1 MWQGLRCFKESKV
14 RAADKLA
21 ELAIKKSDINEHLHE
36 IKKLASSCDHVTE
49 FGVRNVVSTWA
60 LLAAC
65 PKKLVCYDIHDC
77 PVGEIAEAA
86 VDSET
91 EFFFTVA
98 DVLSIDIEKT
108 DMLMID
114 TLHTYHQL
122 LSELSRHAGRVNKW
136 IVMHDTETF
145 GLNDEEVYY
154 PTSPQE
160 NHGKTGLVAA
170 IDDFLASDSSWERK
184 RVYTHNNGL
193 TVLGKR

>member
-1 MWQGLRCFKESKV
+1 M

-21 ELAIKKSDINEHLHE
+21 ELASKRSDINEHLMT
-36 IKKLASSCDHVTE
+36 IKELASGCEHVTE

-77 PVGEIAEAA
+77 PVGDVAKAA
-86 VDSET
+86 PDSGT
-91 EFFFTVA
+91 DFSFAVT
-98 DVLSIDIEKT
+98 DVLSIDIENT

-122 LSELSRHAGRVNKW
+122 YSELSRHASKVSKF

-145 GLNDEEVYY
+145 GLVDEEVYY
-154 PTSPQE
+154 PSSPQKA
-160 NHGKTGLVAA
+160 HGKSGLLAA
-170 IDDFLASDSSWERK
+170 IDDFLSSNEFWERK
-184 RVYTHNNGL
+184 FVYTHNNGL
-193 TVLGKR
+193 TVLGRK